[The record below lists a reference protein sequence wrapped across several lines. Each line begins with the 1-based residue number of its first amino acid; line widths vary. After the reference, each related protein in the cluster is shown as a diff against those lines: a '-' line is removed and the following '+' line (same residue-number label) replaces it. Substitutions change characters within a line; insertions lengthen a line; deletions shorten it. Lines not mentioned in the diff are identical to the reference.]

1 MAIKKA
7 RVSHACLFYVRPV
20 PLSIVLEREGVG
32 AVGAIVIT
40 TTEATAVQVYGMTS
54 VCHYN
59 ATVSGTATIANLPAG
74 IYIMTAG
81 GETLKIAVR

>member
-20 PLSIVLEREGVG
+20 LLSIVLEREGVG
-32 AVGAIVIT
+32 AVVIT

-81 GETLKIAVR
+81 GEMLKIAVR